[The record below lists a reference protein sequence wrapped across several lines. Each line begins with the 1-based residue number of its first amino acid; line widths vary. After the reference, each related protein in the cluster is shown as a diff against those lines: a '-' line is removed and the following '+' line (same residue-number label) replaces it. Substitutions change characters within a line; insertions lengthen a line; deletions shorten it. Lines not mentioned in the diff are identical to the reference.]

1 MINVEDVNY
10 VYQPGTPFE
19 KQALSDIN
27 LEIPNGSI
35 TAIIGRTGSG
45 KSTLVQLFNALIR
58 PTSGRIT
65 INGTDIT
72 AKNADL
78 RAMRFKVGLVF
89 QYPEYQLFEETVF
102 ADVAFGPKNMGLSGE
117 ETERRVKNAMKLAGL
132 DEKYEKRSPF
142 ELSGGEKRR
151 AAIAGVLAMSP
162 EILILDEPAAGLD
175 PAGRDGIFALIREL
189 HLKNPEMIVIII
201 SHSMEDVAEIA
212 DNIAVMNNGRI
223 IMHGTVSEVF
233 SQKELLSQIGLD
245 VPQITQLAE
254 KLRILG
260 YPLPPDIYTVESAAA
275 ALKKLIG
282 GGKHA

>member
-102 ADVAFGPKNMGLSGE
+102 ADVAFGPKNIGLSDE
-117 ETERRVKNAMKLAGL
+117 ETERRVKSAMKLAGL

-175 PAGRDGIFALIREL
+175 PVGRDGIFALIREL

-282 GGKHA
+282 GGMNA

>member
-102 ADVAFGPKNMGLSGE
+102 ADVAFGPKNMGLSDE

>member
-102 ADVAFGPKNMGLSGE
+102 SDVAFGPKNMGLSDE

-175 PAGRDGIFALIREL
+175 PVGRDGIFALIREL
-189 HLKNPEMIVIII
+189 HFKNPEMIVIII

-282 GGKHA
+282 GGMNA

>member
-72 AKNADL
+72 AKNANL

-102 ADVAFGPKNMGLSGE
+102 ADVAFGPKNMGLSDE

-175 PAGRDGIFALIREL
+175 PVGRDGIFALIREL

-233 SQKELLSQIGLD
+233 SQRELLSQIGLD

-282 GGKHA
+282 GGMNA

>member
-102 ADVAFGPKNMGLSGE
+102 ADVAFGPKNMGLSDE
-117 ETERRVKNAMKLAGL
+117 ETDRRVKNAMKLAGL

>member
-72 AKNADL
+72 AKNANL

-102 ADVAFGPKNMGLSGE
+102 SDVAFGPKNMGLSDE

-175 PAGRDGIFALIREL
+175 PVGRDGIFALIREL
-189 HLKNPEMIVIII
+189 HFKNPEMIVIII

-282 GGKHA
+282 GGMNA

>member
-58 PTSGRIT
+58 PNSGRIT

-102 ADVAFGPKNMGLSGE
+102 ADVAFGPKNMGLSDE

-175 PAGRDGIFALIREL
+175 PVGRDGIFALIREL

>member
-102 ADVAFGPKNMGLSGE
+102 ADVAFGPKNMGLSDE
-117 ETERRVKNAMKLAGL
+117 ETERRVKNAMKFAGL

-175 PAGRDGIFALIREL
+175 PVGRDGIFALIREL

-260 YPLPPDIYTVESAAA
+260 YPLPPDIYTVESAAT

>member
-102 ADVAFGPKNMGLSGE
+102 SDVAFGPKNMGLSDE

-175 PAGRDGIFALIREL
+175 PVGRDGIFALIREL
-189 HLKNPEMIVIII
+189 HFKNPEMIVIII

>member
-102 ADVAFGPKNMGLSGE
+102 ADVAFGPKNMGLSDE
-117 ETERRVKNAMKLAGL
+117 ETERRVKSAMKLAGL

-175 PAGRDGIFALIREL
+175 PVGRDGIFALIREL
-189 HLKNPEMIVIII
+189 HFKNPEMIVIII

-282 GGKHA
+282 GGMNA

>member
-102 ADVAFGPKNMGLSGE
+102 ADVAFGPKNMGLSDE
-117 ETERRVKNAMKLAGL
+117 ETERRVKNAMKFAGL

-175 PAGRDGIFALIREL
+175 PVGRDGIFALIREL

>member
-132 DEKYEKRSPF
+132 D
-142 ELSGGEKRR
+142 
-151 AAIAGVLAMSP
+151 
-162 EILILDEPAAGLD
+162 
-175 PAGRDGIFALIREL
+175 
-189 HLKNPEMIVIII
+189 
-201 SHSMEDVAEIA
+201 
-212 DNIAVMNNGRI
+212 
-223 IMHGTVSEVF
+223 
-233 SQKELLSQIGLD
+233 

>member
-1 MINVEDVNY
+1 
-10 VYQPGTPFE
+10 
-19 KQALSDIN
+19 
-27 LEIPNGSI
+27 
-35 TAIIGRTGSG
+35 
-45 KSTLVQLFNALIR
+45 
-58 PTSGRIT
+58 
-65 INGTDIT
+65 
-72 AKNADL
+72 
-78 RAMRFKVGLVF
+78 
-89 QYPEYQLFEETVF
+89 
-102 ADVAFGPKNMGLSGE
+102 
-117 ETERRVKNAMKLAGL
+117 MKLAGL

-175 PAGRDGIFALIREL
+175 PVGRDGIFALIREL

-233 SQKELLSQIGLD
+233 SQRELLSQIGLD

-282 GGKHA
+282 GGMNA

>member
-102 ADVAFGPKNMGLSGE
+102 ADVAFGPKNMGLSDE

-175 PAGRDGIFALIREL
+175 PVGRDGIFALIREL

>member
-10 VYQPGTPFE
+10 VYKPGTPFE

-102 ADVAFGPKNMGLSGE
+102 ADVAFGPKNMGLSDE

-175 PAGRDGIFALIREL
+175 PVGRDGILALIREL

>member
-78 RAMRFKVGLVF
+78 REMRFKVGLVF

-102 ADVAFGPKNMGLSGE
+102 ADVAFGPKNMGLSDE

-175 PAGRDGIFALIREL
+175 PVGRDGIFALIREL
-189 HLKNPEMIVIII
+189 HFKNPEMIVIII

-233 SQKELLSQIGLD
+233 SQRELLSQIGLD

>member
-102 ADVAFGPKNMGLSGE
+102 SDVAFGPKNMGLSDE
-117 ETERRVKNAMKLAGL
+117 ETERCVKNAMKLAGL

-175 PAGRDGIFALIREL
+175 PVGRDGIFALIREL
-189 HLKNPEMIVIII
+189 HFKNPEMIVIII

-282 GGKHA
+282 GGMNA

>member
-72 AKNADL
+72 AKNANL

-102 ADVAFGPKNMGLSGE
+102 SDVAFGPKNMGLSDE

-175 PAGRDGIFALIREL
+175 PVGRDGIFALIREL
-189 HLKNPEMIVIII
+189 HFKNPEMIVIII

-233 SQKELLSQIGLD
+233 SQRELLSQIGLD

-282 GGKHA
+282 GGMNA

>member
-102 ADVAFGPKNMGLSGE
+102 ADVAFGPKNMGLSDE

-175 PAGRDGIFALIREL
+175 PVGRDGIFALIREL
-189 HLKNPEMIVIII
+189 HFKNPEMIVIII

-260 YPLPPDIYTVESAAA
+260 YPLPPNIYTVESAAA

-282 GGKHA
+282 GGMNA

>member
-78 RAMRFKVGLVF
+78 REMRFKVGLVF

-102 ADVAFGPKNMGLSGE
+102 ADVAFGPKNMGLSDE

-175 PAGRDGIFALIREL
+175 PVGRDGIFALIREL
-189 HLKNPEMIVIII
+189 HFKNPEMIVIII

-282 GGKHA
+282 GGMNA

>member
-175 PAGRDGIFALIREL
+175 PVGRDGIFALIREL

-233 SQKELLSQIGLD
+233 SQKERLSQIGLD

>member
-72 AKNADL
+72 AKNSDL

-102 ADVAFGPKNMGLSGE
+102 ADVAFGPKNMGLSDE

-175 PAGRDGIFALIREL
+175 PVGRDGIFALIREL

>member
-45 KSTLVQLFNALIR
+45 KTTLVQLFNALIR

-72 AKNADL
+72 AKNANL

-102 ADVAFGPKNMGLSGE
+102 SDVAFGPKNMGLSDE

-175 PAGRDGIFALIREL
+175 PVGRDGIFALIREL
-189 HLKNPEMIVIII
+189 HFKNPEMIVIII

-245 VPQITQLAE
+245 VPQITQLVE

>member
-102 ADVAFGPKNMGLSGE
+102 SDVAFGPKNMGLSDE

-175 PAGRDGIFALIREL
+175 PVGRDGIFALIREL
-189 HLKNPEMIVIII
+189 HFKNPEMIVIII

-245 VPQITQLAE
+245 VPQITQLVE